1 MMRRTLILL
10 TLIAIALGSVAWAA
24 QKEQRRQ
31 VTFTED
37 VLVGGQLLKKGTYT
51 VTYQP
56 GVEGQ
61 ATFLRG
67 GKVVAQVP
75 YRLVRLPQKA
85 ATDSITYRRTGPQP
99 VLTRLTF
106 AGQLEALEFES
117 GQSE

>member
-1 MMRRTLILL
+1 MMRRTLSLVAILM
-10 TLIAIALGSVAWAA
+10 IALGAVAWAA

-51 VTYQP
+51 VVYQP

-61 ATFLRG
+61 ATFMRG
-67 GKVVAQVP
+67 GKTVAQVP
-75 YRLVRLPQKA
+75 YKLVRLTQKA
-85 ATDSITYRRTGPQP
+85 TTDSITYRRTGPQP

-106 AGQLEALEFES
+106 AGQLEALEFEG
-117 GQSE
+117 GQE

>member
-1 MMRRTLILL
+1 MMRRTLSLL
-10 TLIAIALGSVAWAA
+10 AIIMIALGAVAWAA

-37 VLVGGQLLKKGTYT
+37 VLVAGQLLKKGTYT
-51 VTYQP
+51 VVYQP
-56 GVEGQ
+56 GVEGRV
-61 ATFLRG
+61 TFMRG
-67 GKVVAQVP
+67 GKVVAEVP
-75 YRLVRLPQKA
+75 YKLVRLPQKA
-85 ATDSITYRRTGPQP
+85 TTDSITYRRTGPQP

>member
-1 MMRRTLILL
+1 MRRTLSLL
-10 TLIAIALGSVAWAA
+10 AIIMIALGAVAWAA

-51 VTYQP
+51 VVYQP

-61 ATFLRG
+61 ATFMRG
-67 GKVVAQVP
+67 GKTVAQVP
-75 YRLVRLPQKA
+75 YKLVRLTQKA
-85 ATDSITYRRTGPQP
+85 TTDSITYRRTGPQP

-106 AGQLEALEFES
+106 AGQLEALEFGG
-117 GQSE
+117 GQE

>member
-1 MMRRTLILL
+1 MMRRTLSLVVIV
-10 TLIAIALGSVAWAA
+10 TLAFGAIAWAA
-24 QKEQRRQ
+24 QREQRRQ

-37 VLVGGQLLKKGTYT
+37 VLVGGTLLKKGTYT
-51 VTYQP
+51 VVYQP

-61 ATFLRG
+61 ATFMRG
-67 GKVVAQVP
+67 GKVVAQVS
-75 YRLVRLPQKA
+75 YKLVRLPQKA

-117 GQSE
+117 GRSE

>member
-1 MMRRTLILL
+1 MMRRTLSLL
-10 TLIAIALGSVAWAA
+10 VIFMIAFGSVAWAV

-37 VLVGGQLLKKGTYT
+37 VLVAGQLLKKGTYT
-51 VTYQP
+51 VVYQP
-56 GVEGQ
+56 GVEGK
-61 ATFLRG
+61 ATFMRG
-67 GKVVAQVP
+67 GKVVAEVS
-75 YRLVRLPQKA
+75 YKLVRLPQKA
-85 ATDSITYRRTGPQP
+85 TTDSITYRRTGPQP